1 MKQLKIFTR
10 PERLTWK
17 GALASVGA
25 LALTCSGGA
34 LAWQANGWSVYK
46 YAPGIEQTVTVTS
59 ASDDLICPA
68 SAENNLQAPAYTQ
81 PVGYTLSVG
90 DIKRAGGSQAYVKD
104 GVVSS
109 YDISGATIKLD
120 QSASRTKVGGAMVAY
135 SDSGDLRSLT
145 AGGCIQSSVT
155 SWIVGGATIVGSSS
169 TLYVANP
176 GNTTVNVKV
185 TAWGA
190 SGEISLPSDGQLS
203 IAPGKA
209 TQLALENSAD
219 ADPQLALRVQAEG
232 GRVAAWVASQK
243 LDGES
248 AAGSDIITSTSS
260 TGTSLT
266 IGALSIDKAASQ
278 ITPQAAAADGAAT
291 SSPTPS
297 ATASTTATPSA
308 KATAKASAKASSAA
322 KAGATPSAKASAKA
336 SAKPSATPS
345 AKTTAKASA
354 KPSASAATSPSPTA
368 AAATP
373 SATASA
379 ESLDLSGSLNE
390 PRLRVLNPGTKTAH
404 VKVTL
409 LGKSGPVQFAPA
421 SGLNVK
427 AGQVADLPLGGLSQG
442 TYGVKIDSDQPVS
455 AAALSTSQG
464 SEYPEL
470 SGQHIHDFTWSQAQ
484 TGQGGVAMLPRQDVT
499 SQLLL
504 TNPSAKSKQVTLSA
518 IGSNWTS
525 TLTLPAL
532 STQVAQVPE
541 SVQAVSVS
549 GAVPAT
555 LVSRETSG
563 DQAGTLIS
571 VIDRIEV
578 TEATAQ
584 RRIRL

>member
-90 DIKRAGGSQAYVKD
+90 DIKRAGGSQASIKD

-120 QSASRTKVGGAMVAY
+120 QSASRTKAGGAMVAY

-145 AGGCIQSSVT
+145 AGGCVQSSVT

-248 AAGSDIITSTSS
+248 AAGSDIITSTASA
-260 TGTSLT
+260 GTSLT

-291 SSPTPS
+291 SSPSPT
-297 ATASTTATPSA
+297 AAASTTATPSA
-308 KATAKASAKASSAA
+308 KATAKASAKASGAA
-322 KAGATPSAKASAKA
+322 KAGATPSSKASAKA
-336 SAKPSATPS
+336 SAKPSAT
-345 AKTTAKASA
+345 ATTAV
-354 KPSASAATSPSPTA
+354 ATPSPSPTA

-373 SATASA
+373 NPTASA

-409 LGKSGPVQFAPA
+409 LGKSGPVEFAPA
-421 SGLNVK
+421 SALNVK
-427 AGQVADLPLGGLSQG
+427 AGQVADLPLGGLAQG

-504 TNPSAKSKQVTLSA
+504 TNPSAQPKQVTLSA

-549 GAVPAT
+549 GAVAAT

-571 VIDRIEV
+571 VIDCIEV

>member
-90 DIKRAGGSQAYVKD
+90 DIKRAGGSQASIKD

-120 QSASRTKVGGAMVAY
+120 QSASRTKAGGAMVAY

-145 AGGCIQSSVT
+145 AGGCVQSSVT

-248 AAGSDIITSTSS
+248 AAGSDIITSTASA
-260 TGTSLT
+260 GTSLT

-278 ITPQAAAADGAAT
+278 ITPQAAAADAAAT
-291 SSPTPS
+291 PSPS
-297 ATASTTATPSA
+297 AAASATATPSA
-308 KATAKASAKASSAA
+308 KATAKASAKASGAA
-322 KAGATPSAKASAKA
+322 KASATPSAKASAKA
-336 SAKPSATPS
+336 TAKPSATATPS
-345 AKTTAKASA
+345 TTA
-354 KPSASAATSPSPTA
+354 TT

-373 SATASA
+373 SPSASA
-379 ESLDLSGSLNE
+379 DSLDLSGALNE
-390 PRLRVLNPGTKTAH
+390 PRLRVLNPGDKTAH

-427 AGQVADLPLGGLSQG
+427 AGQVADLPLGGLTQG

-504 TNPSAKSKQVTLSA
+504 TNPSAQPKQVTLSA

>member
-90 DIKRAGGSQAYVKD
+90 DIKRAGGSQASIKD

-109 YDISGATIKLD
+109 YDISGATVKLD
-120 QSASRTKVGGAMVAY
+120 QSASRTKAGGAMVAY

-145 AGGCIQSSVT
+145 AGGCVQSSVT

-248 AAGSDIITSTSS
+248 AAGSDIITSTASA
-260 TGTSLT
+260 GTSLT
-266 IGALSIDKAASQ
+266 IGALSIDKAASE
-278 ITPQAAAADGAAT
+278 ITPQAAADAT
-291 SSPTPS
+291 ATPSPTPS
-297 ATASTTATPSA
+297 ATASATATPSA
-308 KATAKASAKASSAA
+308 KATAKTNAKASGAA
-322 KAGATPSAKASAKA
+322 KASATPSAKASAKA
-336 SAKPSATPS
+336 TPSATAKPSA
-345 AKTTAKASA
+345 AAS
-354 KPSASAATSPSPTA
+354 T

-373 SATASA
+373 SPTPTASA
-379 ESLDLSGSLNE
+379 DSLDLSGALNE
-390 PRLRVLNPGTKTAH
+390 PRLRVLNPGDKTAH

-427 AGQVADLPLGGLSQG
+427 AGQVADLPLGGLTQG

>member
-46 YAPGIEQTVTVTS
+46 YASGIEQTVTVTS

-90 DIKRAGGSQAYVKD
+90 DIKRAGGSQASIKD

-120 QSASRTKVGGAMVAY
+120 QSASRTKAGGAMVAY

-145 AGGCIQSSVT
+145 AGGCVQSSVT

-248 AAGSDIITSTSS
+248 AAGSDIITSTASA
-260 TGTSLT
+260 GTSLT

-278 ITPQAAAADGAAT
+278 ITPQAAAADAT
-291 SSPTPS
+291 ATPSPSPS
-297 ATASTTATPSA
+297 ATTSATATPSA
-308 KATAKASAKASSAA
+308 KATAKASAKASGKASAA
-322 KAGATPSAKASAKA
+322 PSAKA
-336 SAKPSATPS
+336 
-345 AKTTAKASA
+345 TAK
-354 KPSASAATSPSPTA
+354 
-368 AAATP
+368 ATP
-373 SATASA
+373 SATAKPSA
-379 ESLDLSGSLNE
+379 AASTAAATPSPTPSASADSLDLSGALNE
-390 PRLRVLNPGTKTAH
+390 PRLRVLNPGDKTAH

>member
-17 GALASVGA
+17 GALASAGA
-25 LALTCSGGA
+25 LVLTCSGGA

-46 YAPGIEQTVTVTS
+46 YASGIEQTVTVTS

-90 DIKRAGGSQAYVKD
+90 DIKRSGGSQASIKD

-145 AGGCIQSSVT
+145 AGGCVQSSVT

-248 AAGSDIITSTSS
+248 AAGSDIITSTASA
-260 TGTSLT
+260 GTSLT
-266 IGALSIDKAASQ
+266 IGALSIDKAASE
-278 ITPQAAAADGAAT
+278 ITPQAAAADAT
-291 SSPTPS
+291 ATPSPSPS
-297 ATASTTATPSA
+297 ATAS
-308 KATAKASAKASSAA
+308 AKASAKASGAA
-322 KAGATPSAKASAKA
+322 KASAKASGAAKASATPSAKASAKA
-336 SAKPSATPS
+336 TPSATAKPSA
-345 AKTTAKASA
+345 AAS
-354 KPSASAATSPSPTA
+354 T

-373 SATASA
+373 SPTASA
-379 ESLDLSGSLNE
+379 DSLDLSGALNE
-390 PRLRVLNPGTKTAH
+390 PRLRVLNPGDKTAH

-421 SGLNVK
+421 SALNVK
-427 AGQVADLPLGGLSQG
+427 AGQVADLPLGGLTQG

-455 AAALSTSQG
+455 AAGLSTSQG

-504 TNPSAKSKQVTLSA
+504 TNPSAQSKQVTLSA

-532 STQVAQVPE
+532 STQVAQVPD

>member
-90 DIKRAGGSQAYVKD
+90 DIKRAGGSQASIKD

-120 QSASRTKVGGAMVAY
+120 QSSSRTKAGGAMVAY

-145 AGGCIQSSVT
+145 AGGCVQSSVT

-248 AAGSDIITSTSS
+248 AAGSDIITSTASA
-260 TGTSLT
+260 GTSLT

-278 ITPQAAAADGAAT
+278 ITPQAAAADAAAT
-291 SSPTPS
+291 PSPS
-297 ATASTTATPSA
+297 AAASATATPSA
-308 KATAKASAKASSAA
+308 KATAKASAKASGKASAA
-322 KAGATPSAKASAKA
+322 PSAKA
-336 SAKPSATPS
+336 
-345 AKTTAKASA
+345 TAK
-354 KPSASAATSPSPTA
+354 
-368 AAATP
+368 ATP
-373 SATASA
+373 SATAKPSA
-379 ESLDLSGSLNE
+379 AASTAAATPSPTPSASADSLDLSGALNE
-390 PRLRVLNPGTKTAH
+390 PRLRVLNPGDKTAH

>member
-90 DIKRAGGSQAYVKD
+90 DIKRAGGSQASIKD

-120 QSASRTKVGGAMVAY
+120 QSASRTKAGGAMVAY

-145 AGGCIQSSVT
+145 AGGCVQSSVT

-248 AAGSDIITSTSS
+248 AAGSDIITSTASA
-260 TGTSLT
+260 GTSLT

-278 ITPQAAAADGAAT
+278 ITPQAAAADAAAT
-291 SSPTPS
+291 PSPS
-297 ATASTTATPSA
+297 AAASATATPSA
-308 KATAKASAKASSAA
+308 KATAKASAKASGAD
-322 KAGATPSAKASAKA
+322 KASATPSAKASAKA
-336 SAKPSATPS
+336 
-345 AKTTAKASA
+345 
-354 KPSASAATSPSPTA
+354 
-368 AAATP
+368 TP
-373 SATASA
+373 SATATTAAASPSPSA
-379 ESLDLSGSLNE
+379 SADSLDLSGALNE
-390 PRLRVLNPGTKTAH
+390 PRLRVLNPGDKTAH

-427 AGQVADLPLGGLSQG
+427 AGQVADLPLGGLAQG

-504 TNPSAKSKQVTLSA
+504 TNPSAQPKQVTLSA

-532 STQVAQVPE
+532 STQVAQVPD

>member
-46 YAPGIEQTVTVTS
+46 YASGIEQTVTVTS

-90 DIKRAGGSQAYVKD
+90 DIKRAGGSQASIKD

-248 AAGSDIITSTSS
+248 AAGSDIITSTASA
-260 TGTSLT
+260 GTSLT
-266 IGALSIDKAASQ
+266 IGALSIDKAASE
-278 ITPQAAAADGAAT
+278 ITPQAAAADAT
-291 SSPTPS
+291 ATPSPSPS
-297 ATASTTATPSA
+297 ATTSATATPSA
-308 KATAKASAKASSAA
+308 KATAKASAKASGKASAA
-322 KAGATPSAKASAKA
+322 PSAKA
-336 SAKPSATPS
+336 
-345 AKTTAKASA
+345 TAK
-354 KPSASAATSPSPTA
+354 
-368 AAATP
+368 ATP
-373 SATASA
+373 SATAKPSA
-379 ESLDLSGSLNE
+379 AASTAAATPSPTPSASADSLDLSGALNE
-390 PRLRVLNPGTKTAH
+390 PRLRVLNPGDKTAH

-532 STQVAQVPE
+532 STQVAQVPD

>member
-90 DIKRAGGSQAYVKD
+90 DIKRAGGSQASIKD

-120 QSASRTKVGGAMVAY
+120 QSASRTKAGGAMVAY

-145 AGGCIQSSVT
+145 AGGCVQSSVT

-190 SGEISLPSDGQLS
+190 SGEISLPSAGQLS

-248 AAGSDIITSTSS
+248 AAGSDIITSTASA
-260 TGTSLT
+260 GTSLT

-278 ITPQAAAADGAAT
+278 ITPQAAAADAAAT
-291 SSPTPS
+291 PSPTPS
-297 ATASTTATPSA
+297 AAASATATPSA
-308 KATAKASAKASSAA
+308 KANAKASAKASGAA
-322 KAGATPSAKASAKA
+322 KA
-336 SAKPSATPS
+336 SATPS
-345 AKTTAKASA
+345 ASA
-354 KPSASAATSPSPTA
+354 K
-368 AAATP
+368 ATP
-373 SATASA
+373 SATTAAATASPSASA
-379 ESLDLSGSLNE
+379 DSLDLSGALNE
-390 PRLRVLNPGTKTAH
+390 PRLRVLNPGDKTAH

-421 SGLNVK
+421 SALNVK
-427 AGQVADLPLGGLSQG
+427 AGQVADLPLGGLAQG

-504 TNPSAKSKQVTLSA
+504 TNPSAQPKQITLSA

-532 STQVAQVPE
+532 STQVAQVPD

>member
-1 MKQLKIFTR
+1 MKQLKVFTR

-17 GALASVGA
+17 GALSSVGA

-46 YAPGIEQTVTVTS
+46 YASGIEQTVTVTS

-90 DIKRAGGSQAYVKD
+90 DIKRAGGSQASIKD

-120 QSASRTKVGGAMVAY
+120 QSASRTKAGGAMVAY

-145 AGGCIQSSVT
+145 AGGCVQSSVT

-248 AAGSDIITSTSS
+248 AAGSDIITSTASA
-260 TGTSLT
+260 GTSLT

-278 ITPQAAAADGAAT
+278 ITPQAAAADAAAT
-291 SSPTPS
+291 PSPTPS
-297 ATASTTATPSA
+297 ATTSATATPSA
-308 KATAKASAKASSAA
+308 KATAKASAKASGAA

-336 SAKPSATPS
+336 SAKTSGAAKAGAAPSA
-345 AKTTAKASA
+345 AAS
-354 KPSASAATSPSPTA
+354 T

-373 SATASA
+373 SPTPTASA
-379 ESLDLSGSLNE
+379 DSLDLSGALNE
-390 PRLRVLNPGTKTAH
+390 PRLRVLNPGDKTAH

-421 SGLNVK
+421 SALNVK
-427 AGQVADLPLGGLSQG
+427 AGQVADLPLGGLTQG

-504 TNPSAKSKQVTLSA
+504 TNPSAQPKQVTLSA

-532 STQVAQVPE
+532 STQVAQVPD

>member
-1 MKQLKIFTR
+1 MKQLKVFTR

-17 GALASVGA
+17 GALSSVGA

-145 AGGCIQSSVT
+145 AGGCVQSSVT

-248 AAGSDIITSTSS
+248 AAGSDIITSTAS

-266 IGALSIDKAASQ
+266 IGALSIDKAASE
-278 ITPQAAAADGAAT
+278 ITPQAAADAAAT
-291 SSPTPS
+291 PSPS
-297 ATASTTATPSA
+297 AAASATATPSA

-322 KAGATPSAKASAKA
+322 KASATPSAKASAKA
-336 SAKPSATPS
+336 SAKPSA
-345 AKTTAKASA
+345 
-354 KPSASAATSPSPTA
+354 SAATSPTPSPTA
-368 AAATP
+368 DAATP
-373 SATASA
+373 NPTASA

-390 PRLRVLNPGTKTAH
+390 PRLRVLNPGDKTAH

-427 AGQVADLPLGGLSQG
+427 AGQVADLPLGGLAQG

-504 TNPSAKSKQVTLSA
+504 TNPSAQPKQVTLSA

>member
-90 DIKRAGGSQAYVKD
+90 DIKRAGGSQASIKD

-120 QSASRTKVGGAMVAY
+120 QSASRTKAGGAMVAY

-145 AGGCIQSSVT
+145 AGGCVQSSVT

-190 SGEISLPSDGQLS
+190 SGEISLPSAGQLS

-248 AAGSDIITSTSS
+248 AAGSDIITSTASA
-260 TGTSLT
+260 GTSLT

-278 ITPQAAAADGAAT
+278 ITPQAAAADAAAT
-291 SSPTPS
+291 PSPSPS
-297 ATASTTATPSA
+297 ATTSATATPSA
-308 KATAKASAKASSAA
+308 KATAKASAKASGKASAA
-322 KAGATPSAKASAKA
+322 PSAKA
-336 SAKPSATPS
+336 
-345 AKTTAKASA
+345 TAK
-354 KPSASAATSPSPTA
+354 
-368 AAATP
+368 ATP
-373 SATASA
+373 SATAKPSA
-379 ESLDLSGSLNE
+379 AASTAAATPSPTPSASADSLDLSGALNE
-390 PRLRVLNPGTKTAH
+390 PRLRVLNPGDKTAH

>member
-46 YAPGIEQTVTVTS
+46 YASGIEQTVTVTS

-90 DIKRAGGSQAYVKD
+90 DIKRAGGSQASIKD

-120 QSASRTKVGGAMVAY
+120 QSASRTKAGGAMVAY

-145 AGGCIQSSVT
+145 AGGCVQSSVT

-248 AAGSDIITSTSS
+248 AAGSDIITSTASA
-260 TGTSLT
+260 GTSLT
-266 IGALSIDKAASQ
+266 IGALSIDKAASE
-278 ITPQAAAADGAAT
+278 ITPQAAAADA
-291 SSPTPS
+291 
-297 ATASTTATPSA
+297 TATPSPSPS
-308 KATAKASAKASSAA
+308 ATTSAT
-322 KAGATPSAKASAKA
+322 ATPSAKASAKA
-336 SAKPSATPS
+336 SATSS
-345 AKTTAKASA
+345 AKASV
-354 KPSASAATSPSPTA
+354 K
-368 AAATP
+368 ATP
-373 SATASA
+373 SATAKPSA
-379 ESLDLSGSLNE
+379 AASTAAATPSPSASADSLDLSGALNE
-390 PRLRVLNPGTKTAH
+390 PRLRVLNPGDKTAH

-421 SGLNVK
+421 SALNVK
-427 AGQVADLPLGGLSQG
+427 AGQVADLPLGGLTQG

-504 TNPSAKSKQVTLSA
+504 TNPSAQPKQVTLSA

-532 STQVAQVPE
+532 STQVAQVPD

>member
-46 YAPGIEQTVTVTS
+46 YASGIEQTVTVTS

-90 DIKRAGGSQAYVKD
+90 DIKRAGGSQASIKD

-120 QSASRTKVGGAMVAY
+120 QSASRTKAGGAMVAY

-145 AGGCIQSSVT
+145 AGGCVQSSVT

-248 AAGSDIITSTSS
+248 AAGSDIITSTASA
-260 TGTSLT
+260 GTSLT
-266 IGALSIDKAASQ
+266 IGALSIDKAASE
-278 ITPQAAAADGAAT
+278 ITPQAAADAT
-291 SSPTPS
+291 ATPSPTPS
-297 ATASTTATPSA
+297 ATTSATATPSA
-308 KATAKASAKASSAA
+308 KATAKASAKASGKASAA
-322 KAGATPSAKASAKA
+322 PSAKA
-336 SAKPSATPS
+336 
-345 AKTTAKASA
+345 TAK
-354 KPSASAATSPSPTA
+354 
-368 AAATP
+368 ATP
-373 SATASA
+373 SATAKPSA
-379 ESLDLSGSLNE
+379 AASTAAATPSPSASADSLDLSGALNE
-390 PRLRVLNPGTKTAH
+390 PRLRVLNPGDKTAH

-427 AGQVADLPLGGLSQG
+427 AGQVADLPLGGLAQG

-504 TNPSAKSKQVTLSA
+504 TNPSVQPKQVTLSA

-532 STQVAQVPE
+532 STQVAQVPD

>member
-46 YAPGIEQTVTVTS
+46 YASGIEQTVTVTS

-90 DIKRAGGSQAYVKD
+90 DIKRAGGSQASIKD

-248 AAGSDIITSTSS
+248 AAGSDIITSTASA
-260 TGTSLT
+260 GTSLT
-266 IGALSIDKAASQ
+266 IGALSIDKAASE
-278 ITPQAAAADGAAT
+278 ITPQAAAADAT
-291 SSPTPS
+291 ATPSPTPS
-297 ATASTTATPSA
+297 ATASATSTPSA
-308 KATAKASAKASSAA
+308 KATAKASAKASGKASAA
-322 KAGATPSAKASAKA
+322 PSAKA
-336 SAKPSATPS
+336 
-345 AKTTAKASA
+345 TAK
-354 KPSASAATSPSPTA
+354 
-368 AAATP
+368 ATP
-373 SATASA
+373 SATAKPSA
-379 ESLDLSGSLNE
+379 AASTAAATPSPTPSASADSLDLSGALNE
-390 PRLRVLNPGTKTAH
+390 PRLRVLNPGDKTAH

-421 SGLNVK
+421 SALNVK

-484 TGQGGVAMLPRQDVT
+484 TGQGGVAILPRQDVT

-504 TNPSAKSKQVTLSA
+504 TNPSAQSKQVTLSA

-532 STQVAQVPE
+532 STQVAQVPD

>member
-1 MKQLKIFTR
+1 MKQLKVFTR

-17 GALASVGA
+17 GALASAGA

-46 YAPGIEQTVTVTS
+46 YASGIEQTVTVTS

-90 DIKRAGGSQAYVKD
+90 DIKRAGGSQASIKD

-248 AAGSDIITSTSS
+248 AAGSDIITSTASA
-260 TGTSLT
+260 GTSLT
-266 IGALSIDKAASQ
+266 IGALSIDKAASE
-278 ITPQAAAADGAAT
+278 ITPQAAAADAAAT
-291 SSPTPS
+291 PSPTPS
-297 ATASTTATPSA
+297 AAASATATPSA
-308 KATAKASAKASSAA
+308 KANAKASAKASGAA
-322 KAGATPSAKASAKA
+322 KA
-336 SAKPSATPS
+336 SATPS
-345 AKTTAKASA
+345 ASA
-354 KPSASAATSPSPTA
+354 K
-368 AAATP
+368 ATP
-373 SATASA
+373 SATTAAATASPSASA
-379 ESLDLSGSLNE
+379 DSLDLSGALNE
-390 PRLRVLNPGTKTAH
+390 PRLRVLNPGDKTAH

-409 LGKSGPVQFAPA
+409 LGKSGPVQLAPA

-427 AGQVADLPLGGLSQG
+427 AGQVADLPLGGLAQG

-504 TNPSAKSKQVTLSA
+504 TNPSAQPKQVTLSA

>member
-17 GALASVGA
+17 GALASAGA
-25 LALTCSGGA
+25 LVLTCSGGA

-46 YAPGIEQTVTVTS
+46 YASGIEQTVTVTS

-90 DIKRAGGSQAYVKD
+90 DIKRAGGSQASIKD

-248 AAGSDIITSTSS
+248 AAGSDIITSTASA
-260 TGTSLT
+260 GTSLT
-266 IGALSIDKAASQ
+266 IGALSIDKAASE
-278 ITPQAAAADGAAT
+278 ITPQAAAADAT
-291 SSPTPS
+291 ATPSPTPS
-297 ATASTTATPSA
+297 ATASAT
-308 KATAKASAKASSAA
+308 
-322 KAGATPSAKASAKA
+322 ATPSAKASAKA
-336 SAKPSATPS
+336 TAKVSAKPSATPS
-345 AKTTAKASA
+345 AKASA
-354 KPSASAATSPSPTA
+354 KATPSATATATTAAATPPPSPTA

-373 SATASA
+373 NPTASA

-421 SGLNVK
+421 SALNVK
-427 AGQVADLPLGGLSQG
+427 AGQVADLPLGGLAQG

-504 TNPSAKSKQVTLSA
+504 TNPSAQPKQVTLSA

-532 STQVAQVPE
+532 STQVAQVPD

>member
-90 DIKRAGGSQAYVKD
+90 DIKRAGGSQASIKD

-120 QSASRTKVGGAMVAY
+120 QSASRTKAGGAMVAY

-145 AGGCIQSSVT
+145 AGGCVQSSVT

-248 AAGSDIITSTSS
+248 AAGSDIITSTASA
-260 TGTSLT
+260 GTSLT

-278 ITPQAAAADGAAT
+278 ITPQAAAADAT
-291 SSPTPS
+291 ATPSPTPS
-297 ATASTTATPSA
+297 ATATPSA
-308 KATAKASAKASSAA
+308 KATAKASAKASGAA

-336 SAKPSATPS
+336 SAKTSGAAKAGAAPSA
-345 AKTTAKASA
+345 AAS
-354 KPSASAATSPSPTA
+354 T

-373 SATASA
+373 SPTPTASA
-379 ESLDLSGSLNE
+379 DSLDLSGALNE
-390 PRLRVLNPGTKTAH
+390 PRLRVLNPGDKTAH

-421 SGLNVK
+421 SALNVK
-427 AGQVADLPLGGLSQG
+427 AGQVADLPLGGLTQG

-504 TNPSAKSKQVTLSA
+504 TNPSAQPKQVTLSA

-532 STQVAQVPE
+532 STQVAQVPD

>member
-90 DIKRAGGSQAYVKD
+90 DIKRAGGSQASIKD

-120 QSASRTKVGGAMVAY
+120 QSASRTKAGGAMVAY

-145 AGGCIQSSVT
+145 AGGCVQSSVT

-248 AAGSDIITSTSS
+248 AAGSDIITSTASA
-260 TGTSLT
+260 GTSLT

-278 ITPQAAAADGAAT
+278 ITPQAAAADAT
-291 SSPTPS
+291 ATPSPSPS
-297 ATASTTATPSA
+297 ATTSATATPSA
-308 KATAKASAKASSAA
+308 KATAKASAKASGKASAA
-322 KAGATPSAKASAKA
+322 PSAKA
-336 SAKPSATPS
+336 
-345 AKTTAKASA
+345 TAK
-354 KPSASAATSPSPTA
+354 
-368 AAATP
+368 ATP
-373 SATASA
+373 SATAKPSA
-379 ESLDLSGSLNE
+379 AASTAAATPSPTPSASADSLDLSGALNE
-390 PRLRVLNPGTKTAH
+390 PRLRVLNPGDKTAH

>member
-90 DIKRAGGSQAYVKD
+90 DIKRAGGSQASIKD

-120 QSASRTKVGGAMVAY
+120 QSASRTKAGGAMVAY

-145 AGGCIQSSVT
+145 AGGCVQSSVT

-248 AAGSDIITSTSS
+248 AAGSDIITSTASA
-260 TGTSLT
+260 GTSLT

-278 ITPQAAAADGAAT
+278 ITPQAAAADAAAT
-291 SSPTPS
+291 PSPS
-297 ATASTTATPSA
+297 AAASATATPSA
-308 KATAKASAKASSAA
+308 KATAKASAKASGAAKASAKASSAA
-322 KAGATPSAKASAKA
+322 KASATPSAKASAKA
-336 SAKPSATPS
+336 TAKPSATETPS
-345 AKTTAKASA
+345 ATATT
-354 KPSASAATSPSPTA
+354 

-373 SATASA
+373 SPSASA
-379 ESLDLSGSLNE
+379 DSLDLSGALNE
-390 PRLRVLNPGTKTAH
+390 PRLRVLNPGDKTAH

-427 AGQVADLPLGGLSQG
+427 AGQVADLPLGGLTQG

-504 TNPSAKSKQVTLSA
+504 TNPSAQPKQVTLSA

-532 STQVAQVPE
+532 STQVAQVPD

>member
-1 MKQLKIFTR
+1 MKQLKVFTR

-25 LALTCSGGA
+25 LALTCAGGA

-90 DIKRAGGSQAYVKD
+90 DIKRAGGSQATVKD

-248 AAGSDIITSTSS
+248 AAGSDIITSTASA
-260 TGTSLT
+260 GTSLT

-308 KATAKASAKASSAA
+308 KATAKASSAA
-322 KAGATPSAKASAKA
+322 KASVTPSAKA
-336 SAKPSATPS
+336 
-345 AKTTAKASA
+345 TAKVSA
-354 KPSASAATSPSPTA
+354 KPSASATTSATSPSPTV

-409 LGKSGPVQFAPA
+409 LGKSGPVEFAPA
-421 SGLNVK
+421 SALNVK
-427 AGQVADLPLGGLSQG
+427 AGQVADLPLGGLAQG

-504 TNPSAKSKQVTLSA
+504 TNPSAQPKQVTLSA

-549 GAVPAT
+549 GAVAAT

-571 VIDRIEV
+571 VIDCIEV

>member
-25 LALTCSGGA
+25 LALTCTGGA

-90 DIKRAGGSQAYVKD
+90 DIKRAGGSQASIKD

-120 QSASRTKVGGAMVAY
+120 QSASRTKAGGAMVAY

-145 AGGCIQSSVT
+145 AGGCVQSSVT

-248 AAGSDIITSTSS
+248 AAGSDIITSTASA
-260 TGTSLT
+260 GTSLT

-278 ITPQAAAADGAAT
+278 ITPQAAAADAAAT
-291 SSPTPS
+291 PSPS
-297 ATASTTATPSA
+297 AAASATATPSA
-308 KATAKASAKASSAA
+308 KATAKASAKASGAA

-336 SAKPSATPS
+336 TPSAT
-345 AKTTAKASA
+345 ATATTA
-354 KPSASAATSPSPTA
+354 AATPSPSPTA

-373 SATASA
+373 NPTASA

-409 LGKSGPVQFAPA
+409 LGKSGPVEFAPA
-421 SGLNVK
+421 SALNVK
-427 AGQVADLPLGGLSQG
+427 AGQVADLPLGGLAQG

-504 TNPSAKSKQVTLSA
+504 TNPSAQPKQVTLSA

-571 VIDRIEV
+571 VIDCIEV

>member
-46 YAPGIEQTVTVTS
+46 YASGIEQTVTVTS

-90 DIKRAGGSQAYVKD
+90 DIKRAGGSQASIKD

-248 AAGSDIITSTSS
+248 AAGSDIITSTASA
-260 TGTSLT
+260 GTSLT
-266 IGALSIDKAASQ
+266 IGALSIDKAASE
-278 ITPQAAAADGAAT
+278 ITPQAAAADAAAT
-291 SSPTPS
+291 PSPTPS
-297 ATASTTATPSA
+297 AAASATATPSA
-308 KATAKASAKASSAA
+308 KATAKASAKASGAA

-336 SAKPSATPS
+336 SAKTSGAAKAGAAPSA
-345 AKTTAKASA
+345 AAS
-354 KPSASAATSPSPTA
+354 T

-373 SATASA
+373 SPTPTASA
-379 ESLDLSGSLNE
+379 DSLDLSGALNE
-390 PRLRVLNPGTKTAH
+390 PRLRVLNPGDKTAH

-421 SGLNVK
+421 SALNVK
-427 AGQVADLPLGGLSQG
+427 AGQVADLPLGGLTQG

-504 TNPSAKSKQVTLSA
+504 TNPSAQSKQVTLSA

-532 STQVAQVPE
+532 STQVAQVPD

>member
-46 YAPGIEQTVTVTS
+46 YASGIEQTVTVTS

-90 DIKRAGGSQAYVKD
+90 DIKRAGGSQASIKD

-248 AAGSDIITSTSS
+248 AAGSDIITSTASA
-260 TGTSLT
+260 GTSLT

-278 ITPQAAAADGAAT
+278 ITPQAAADAAAT
-291 SSPTPS
+291 PSPTPS
-297 ATASTTATPSA
+297 ATTSATATPSA
-308 KATAKASAKASSAA
+308 KATAKASAKASG
-322 KAGATPSAKASAKA
+322 KASATPSAKASAKA
-336 SAKPSATPS
+336 TPSATAKPSA
-345 AKTTAKASA
+345 AAS
-354 KPSASAATSPSPTA
+354 T

-373 SATASA
+373 SPTASA
-379 ESLDLSGSLNE
+379 DSLDLSGALNE
-390 PRLRVLNPGTKTAH
+390 PRLRVLNPGDKTAH

-421 SGLNVK
+421 SALNVK

-504 TNPSAKSKQVTLSA
+504 TNPSAQPKQVTLSA

-532 STQVAQVPE
+532 STQVAQVPD

>member
-17 GALASVGA
+17 GALSSVGA

-46 YAPGIEQTVTVTS
+46 YASGIEQTVTVTS

-90 DIKRAGGSQAYVKD
+90 DIKRAGGSQASIKD

-120 QSASRTKVGGAMVAY
+120 QSASRTKAGGAMVAY

-145 AGGCIQSSVT
+145 AGGCVQSSVT

-248 AAGSDIITSTSS
+248 AAGSDIITSTASA
-260 TGTSLT
+260 GTSLT

-278 ITPQAAAADGAAT
+278 ITPQAAAADAAAT
-291 SSPTPS
+291 PSPS
-297 ATASTTATPSA
+297 AAASATATPSA

-322 KAGATPSAKASAKA
+322 KAS
-336 SAKPSATPS
+336 
-345 AKTTAKASA
+345 
-354 KPSASAATSPSPTA
+354 
-368 AAATP
+368 ATP
-373 SATASA
+373 SATATTAAATPSPSA
-379 ESLDLSGSLNE
+379 SADSLDLSGALNE
-390 PRLRVLNPGTKTAH
+390 PRLRVLNPGDKTAH

-421 SGLNVK
+421 SALNVK

-484 TGQGGVAMLPRQDVT
+484 TGQGGVAILPRQDVT

-504 TNPSAKSKQVTLSA
+504 TNPSAQSKQVTLSA

-532 STQVAQVPE
+532 STQVAQVPD

>member
-25 LALTCSGGA
+25 LALTCTGGA

-120 QSASRTKVGGAMVAY
+120 QSASRTKAGGAMVAY

-145 AGGCIQSSVT
+145 AGGCVQSSVT

-248 AAGSDIITSTSS
+248 AAGSDIITSTASA
-260 TGTSLT
+260 GTSLT

-278 ITPQAAAADGAAT
+278 ITPQAAAADAAAT
-291 SSPTPS
+291 PSPS
-297 ATASTTATPSA
+297 AAASATATPSA
-308 KATAKASAKASSAA
+308 KATAKVSAKASGAA
-322 KAGATPSAKASAKA
+322 KAGATPSSKA
-336 SAKPSATPS
+336 
-345 AKTTAKASA
+345 TAKASA
-354 KPSASAATSPSPTA
+354 KPSASATTAAATPPPSPTA

-373 SATASA
+373 NPTASA

-409 LGKSGPVQFAPA
+409 LGKSGPVEFAPA
-421 SGLNVK
+421 SALNVK
-427 AGQVADLPLGGLSQG
+427 AGQVADLPLGGLAQG

-504 TNPSAKSKQVTLSA
+504 TNPSAQPKQVTLSA

-549 GAVPAT
+549 GAVAAT

-578 TEATAQ
+578 TEAIAQ

>member
-90 DIKRAGGSQAYVKD
+90 DIKRAGGSQASIKD

-120 QSASRTKVGGAMVAY
+120 QSASRTKAGGAMVAY

-145 AGGCIQSSVT
+145 AGGCVQSSVT

-278 ITPQAAAADGAAT
+278 ITPQAAAADAT
-291 SSPTPS
+291 ATPSPSPS
-297 ATASTTATPSA
+297 ATTSATATPSA
-308 KATAKASAKASSAA
+308 KATAKASAKASGKASAA
-322 KAGATPSAKASAKA
+322 PSAKATAKATPSAKA
-336 SAKPSATPS
+336 
-345 AKTTAKASA
+345 TAK
-354 KPSASAATSPSPTA
+354 
-368 AAATP
+368 ATP
-373 SATASA
+373 SATAKPSA
-379 ESLDLSGSLNE
+379 AASTAAATPSPTPSASADSLDLSGALNE
-390 PRLRVLNPGTKTAH
+390 PRLRVLNPGDKTAH

>member
-46 YAPGIEQTVTVTS
+46 YASGIEQTVTVTS

-90 DIKRAGGSQAYVKD
+90 DIKRAGGSQASIKD

-145 AGGCIQSSVT
+145 AGGCVQSSVT

-248 AAGSDIITSTSS
+248 AAGSDIITSTASA
-260 TGTSLT
+260 GTSLT
-266 IGALSIDKAASQ
+266 IGALSIDKAASE
-278 ITPQAAAADGAAT
+278 ITPQAAAADAT
-291 SSPTPS
+291 ATPSPSPS
-297 ATASTTATPSA
+297 ATTSATATPSA
-308 KATAKASAKASSAA
+308 KATAKASAKASGAA
-322 KAGATPSAKASAKA
+322 KAGATPSAKA
-336 SAKPSATPS
+336 
-345 AKTTAKASA
+345 TAK
-354 KPSASAATSPSPTA
+354 
-368 AAATP
+368 ATP
-373 SATASA
+373 SATAKPSA
-379 ESLDLSGSLNE
+379 AASTAAATPSPTPSASADSLDLSGALNE
-390 PRLRVLNPGTKTAH
+390 PRLRVLNPGDKTAH

-532 STQVAQVPE
+532 STQVAQVPD

>member
-46 YAPGIEQTVTVTS
+46 YASGIEQTVTVTS

-90 DIKRAGGSQAYVKD
+90 DIKRSGGSQASIKD

-219 ADPQLALRVQAEG
+219 ADPQLALQVQAEG

-248 AAGSDIITSTSS
+248 AAGSDIITSTASA
-260 TGTSLT
+260 GTSLT

-278 ITPQAAAADGAAT
+278 ITPQAAAADAT
-291 SSPTPS
+291 ATPSPTPS
-297 ATASTTATPSA
+297 ATASATATPSA
-308 KATAKASAKASSAA
+308 KATAKTNAKASGAA
-322 KAGATPSAKASAKA
+322 KASATPSAKA
-336 SAKPSATPS
+336 
-345 AKTTAKASA
+345 TAK
-354 KPSASAATSPSPTA
+354 
-368 AAATP
+368 ATP
-373 SATASA
+373 SATAKPSA
-379 ESLDLSGSLNE
+379 AASTAAATPSPTPSASADSLDLSGALNE
-390 PRLRVLNPGTKTAH
+390 PRLRVLNPGDKTAH

-427 AGQVADLPLGGLSQG
+427 AGQVADLPLGGLAQG

-532 STQVAQVPE
+532 STQVAQVPD

>member
-90 DIKRAGGSQAYVKD
+90 DIKRAGGSQASIKD

-120 QSASRTKVGGAMVAY
+120 QSASRTKAGGAMVAY

-145 AGGCIQSSVT
+145 AGGCVQSSVT

-278 ITPQAAAADGAAT
+278 ITPQAAAADAT
-291 SSPTPS
+291 ATPSPSPS
-297 ATASTTATPSA
+297 ATTSATATPSA
-308 KATAKASAKASSAA
+308 KATAKASAKASGKASAA
-322 KAGATPSAKASAKA
+322 PSAKA
-336 SAKPSATPS
+336 
-345 AKTTAKASA
+345 TAK
-354 KPSASAATSPSPTA
+354 
-368 AAATP
+368 ATP
-373 SATASA
+373 SATAKPSA
-379 ESLDLSGSLNE
+379 AASTAAATPSPTPSASADSLDLSGALNE
-390 PRLRVLNPGTKTAH
+390 PRLRVLNPGDKTAH

-504 TNPSAKSKQVTLSA
+504 TNPSAQPKQVTLSA

-541 SVQAVSVS
+541 NVQAVSVS

>member
-17 GALASVGA
+17 GALASAGA
-25 LALTCSGGA
+25 LVLTCSGGA

-46 YAPGIEQTVTVTS
+46 YASGIEQTVTVTS

-90 DIKRAGGSQAYVKD
+90 DIKRSGGSQASIKD

-248 AAGSDIITSTSS
+248 AAGSDIITSTASA
-260 TGTSLT
+260 GTSLT
-266 IGALSIDKAASQ
+266 IGALSIDKAASE
-278 ITPQAAAADGAAT
+278 ITPQAAAADAT
-291 SSPTPS
+291 ATPSPTPS
-297 ATASTTATPSA
+297 ATASATATPSA
-308 KATAKASAKASSAA
+308 KATAKTNAKASGAA
-322 KAGATPSAKASAKA
+322 KASATPSAKA
-336 SAKPSATPS
+336 
-345 AKTTAKASA
+345 TAK
-354 KPSASAATSPSPTA
+354 
-368 AAATP
+368 ATP
-373 SATASA
+373 SATAKPSA
-379 ESLDLSGSLNE
+379 AASTAAATPSPTASADSLDLSGALNE
-390 PRLRVLNPGTKTAH
+390 PRLRVLNPGDKTAH

-421 SGLNVK
+421 SALNVK
-427 AGQVADLPLGGLSQG
+427 AGQVADLPLGGLTQG

-504 TNPSAKSKQVTLSA
+504 TNPSAQPKQVTLSA

-532 STQVAQVPE
+532 STQVAQVPD

>member
-17 GALASVGA
+17 GALASAGA
-25 LALTCSGGA
+25 LVLTCSGGA

-46 YAPGIEQTVTVTS
+46 YASGIEQTVTVTS

-90 DIKRAGGSQAYVKD
+90 DIKRSGGSQASIKD

-248 AAGSDIITSTSS
+248 AAGSDIITSTASA
-260 TGTSLT
+260 GTSLT
-266 IGALSIDKAASQ
+266 IGALSIDKAASE
-278 ITPQAAAADGAAT
+278 ITPQAAAADAT
-291 SSPTPS
+291 ATPSPSPS
-297 ATASTTATPSA
+297 ATTSATATPSA
-308 KATAKASAKASSAA
+308 KATAKASAKASGKASAA
-322 KAGATPSAKASAKA
+322 PSAKA
-336 SAKPSATPS
+336 
-345 AKTTAKASA
+345 TAK
-354 KPSASAATSPSPTA
+354 
-368 AAATP
+368 ATP
-373 SATASA
+373 SATAKPSA
-379 ESLDLSGSLNE
+379 AASTAAATPSPTPSASADSLDLSGALNE
-390 PRLRVLNPGTKTAH
+390 PRLRVLNPGDKTAH

-427 AGQVADLPLGGLSQG
+427 AGQVADLPLGGLAQG

-504 TNPSAKSKQVTLSA
+504 TNPSAQPKQVTLSA

>member
-46 YAPGIEQTVTVTS
+46 YASGIEQTVTVTS

-90 DIKRAGGSQAYVKD
+90 DIKRAGGSQASIKD

-248 AAGSDIITSTSS
+248 AAGSDIITSTASA
-260 TGTSLT
+260 GTSLT
-266 IGALSIDKAASQ
+266 IGALSIDKAASE
-278 ITPQAAAADGAAT
+278 ITPQAAAADAAAT
-291 SSPTPS
+291 PSPTPS
-297 ATASTTATPSA
+297 AAASATATPSA
-308 KATAKASAKASSAA
+308 KATAKASAKASGAA

-336 SAKPSATPS
+336 SAKTSGAAKAGAAPSA
-345 AKTTAKASA
+345 AAS
-354 KPSASAATSPSPTA
+354 T

-373 SATASA
+373 SPTPTASA
-379 ESLDLSGSLNE
+379 DSLDLSGALNE
-390 PRLRVLNPGTKTAH
+390 PRLRVLNPGDKTAH

>member
-1 MKQLKIFTR
+1 MKQLKMFTR

-90 DIKRAGGSQAYVKD
+90 DIKRAGGSQASIKD

-120 QSASRTKVGGAMVAY
+120 QSASRTKAGGAMVAY

-145 AGGCIQSSVT
+145 AGGCVQSSVT

-248 AAGSDIITSTSS
+248 AAGSDIITSTASA
-260 TGTSLT
+260 GTSLT

-278 ITPQAAAADGAAT
+278 ITPQAAAADAAAT
-291 SSPTPS
+291 PSPS
-297 ATASTTATPSA
+297 AAASATATPSA

-322 KAGATPSAKASAKA
+322 KAS
-336 SAKPSATPS
+336 
-345 AKTTAKASA
+345 
-354 KPSASAATSPSPTA
+354 
-368 AAATP
+368 ATP
-373 SATASA
+373 SATATTAAATPSPSA
-379 ESLDLSGSLNE
+379 SADSLDLSGALNE
-390 PRLRVLNPGTKTAH
+390 PRLRVLNPGDKTAH

-427 AGQVADLPLGGLSQG
+427 AGQVADLPLGGLAQG

-504 TNPSAKSKQVTLSA
+504 TNPSAQPKQVTLSA

>member
-90 DIKRAGGSQAYVKD
+90 DIKRAGGSQASIKD

-120 QSASRTKVGGAMVAY
+120 QSASRTKAGGAMVAY

-145 AGGCIQSSVT
+145 AGGCVQSSVT

-190 SGEISLPSDGQLS
+190 SGEISLPSAGQLS

-248 AAGSDIITSTSS
+248 AAGSDIITSTASA
-260 TGTSLT
+260 GTSLT

-278 ITPQAAAADGAAT
+278 ITPQAAAADAAAT
-291 SSPTPS
+291 PSPS
-297 ATASTTATPSA
+297 AAASATATPSA

-322 KAGATPSAKASAKA
+322 KASATPSAKASAKA
-336 SAKPSATPS
+336 TPSAT
-345 AKTTAKASA
+345 T
-354 KPSASAATSPSPTA
+354 

-373 SATASA
+373 SPSASA
-379 ESLDLSGSLNE
+379 DSLDLSGALNE
-390 PRLRVLNPGTKTAH
+390 PRLRVLNPGDKTAH

>member
-90 DIKRAGGSQAYVKD
+90 DIKRAGGSQASIKD

-120 QSASRTKVGGAMVAY
+120 QSSSRTKAGGAMVAY

-145 AGGCIQSSVT
+145 AGGCVQSSVT

-248 AAGSDIITSTSS
+248 AAGSDIITSTASA
-260 TGTSLT
+260 GTSLT

-278 ITPQAAAADGAAT
+278 ITPQAAAADAAAT
-291 SSPTPS
+291 PSPS
-297 ATASTTATPSA
+297 AAASATATPSA
-308 KATAKASAKASSAA
+308 KATAKASVKASGAAKAS
-322 KAGATPSAKASAKA
+322 ATPSAKASAKA
-336 SAKPSATPS
+336 TPSATAKPSA
-345 AKTTAKASA
+345 AAS
-354 KPSASAATSPSPTA
+354 T

-373 SATASA
+373 SPTPTASA
-379 ESLDLSGSLNE
+379 DSLDLSGALNE
-390 PRLRVLNPGTKTAH
+390 PRLRVLNPGDKTAH

-427 AGQVADLPLGGLSQG
+427 AGQVADLPLGGLTQG

-504 TNPSAKSKQVTLSA
+504 TNPSAQPKQVTLSA

-532 STQVAQVPE
+532 STQVAQVPD

>member
-17 GALASVGA
+17 GALASAGA

-90 DIKRAGGSQAYVKD
+90 DIKRAGGSQASIKD

-120 QSASRTKVGGAMVAY
+120 QSSSRTKAGGAMVAY

-145 AGGCIQSSVT
+145 AGGCVQSSVT

-248 AAGSDIITSTSS
+248 AAGSDIITSTASA
-260 TGTSLT
+260 GTSLT

-278 ITPQAAAADGAAT
+278 ITPQAAAADAAAT
-291 SSPTPS
+291 PSPS
-297 ATASTTATPSA
+297 AAASATATPSA

-322 KAGATPSAKASAKA
+322 KAS
-336 SAKPSATPS
+336 
-345 AKTTAKASA
+345 
-354 KPSASAATSPSPTA
+354 
-368 AAATP
+368 ATP
-373 SATASA
+373 SATATTAAATPSPSA
-379 ESLDLSGSLNE
+379 SADSLDLSGALNE
-390 PRLRVLNPGTKTAH
+390 PRLRVLNPGDKTAH

-427 AGQVADLPLGGLSQG
+427 AGQVADLPLGGLAQG

-504 TNPSAKSKQVTLSA
+504 TNPSAQPKQVTLSA

>member
-46 YAPGIEQTVTVTS
+46 YASGIEQTVTVTS

-90 DIKRAGGSQAYVKD
+90 DIKRAGGSQASIKD

-248 AAGSDIITSTSS
+248 AAGSDIITSTASA
-260 TGTSLT
+260 GTSLT
-266 IGALSIDKAASQ
+266 IGALSIDKAASE
-278 ITPQAAAADGAAT
+278 ITPQAAAADAAAT
-291 SSPTPS
+291 PSPTPS
-297 ATASTTATPSA
+297 ATASAT
-308 KATAKASAKASSAA
+308 
-322 KAGATPSAKASAKA
+322 ATPSAKASAKA
-336 SAKPSATPS
+336 SATSS
-345 AKTTAKASA
+345 AKASV
-354 KPSASAATSPSPTA
+354 K
-368 AAATP
+368 ATP
-373 SATASA
+373 SATAKPSA
-379 ESLDLSGSLNE
+379 AASTAAATPSPSASADSLDLSGALNE
-390 PRLRVLNPGTKTAH
+390 PRLRVLNPGDKTAH

-427 AGQVADLPLGGLSQG
+427 AGQVADLPLGGLAQG

-504 TNPSAKSKQVTLSA
+504 TNPSAQPKQVTLSA

>member
-10 PERLTWK
+10 PECLTWK

-90 DIKRAGGSQAYVKD
+90 DIKRAGGSQASIKD

-120 QSASRTKVGGAMVAY
+120 QSASRTKAGGAMVAY

-145 AGGCIQSSVT
+145 AGGCVQSSVT

-278 ITPQAAAADGAAT
+278 ITPQAAAADAT
-291 SSPTPS
+291 ATPSPSPS
-297 ATASTTATPSA
+297 ATTSATATPSA
-308 KATAKASAKASSAA
+308 KATAKASAKASGKASAA
-322 KAGATPSAKASAKA
+322 PSAKA
-336 SAKPSATPS
+336 
-345 AKTTAKASA
+345 TAK
-354 KPSASAATSPSPTA
+354 
-368 AAATP
+368 ATP
-373 SATASA
+373 SATAKPSA
-379 ESLDLSGSLNE
+379 AASTAAATPSPTPSASADSLDLSGALNE
-390 PRLRVLNPGTKTAH
+390 PRLRVLNPGDKTAH

-427 AGQVADLPLGGLSQG
+427 AGQVADLPLGGLAQG

-504 TNPSAKSKQVTLSA
+504 TNPSAQPKQVTLSA